1 MPELRDAIGSPQD
14 LVIRPPGR
22 FDLDLR
28 EHWRERELLF
38 FLASRN
44 IRIRY
49 KQALA
54 GPAWAVFQPL
64 LSMVVFSLVFGKLA
78 KLPSNGLPYPV
89 FYYSGL
95 VIWTFFANGV
105 TSGTSAIVD
114 NQQMV
119 SKIYFPRAFL
129 PLSGPLAAAVDLG
142 VATLI
147 CIPLFFAFGHSPAL
161 TAPLVVVPVAVALVA
176 ASGVSLFLGA
186 LNAKYRDVRFTVPFL
201 VQAGLFASPVAYAT
215 TLVPERWRLL
225 YSLNPMAGAID
236 GFRWALTGQ
245 GAVPFGSLGVSAASA
260 CALLIVGALYFQRV
274 EGTIADV
281 V

>member
-1 MPELRDAIGSPQD
+1 MSTKLVAPPE

-22 FDLDLR
+22 FDLDLG
-28 EHWRERELLF
+28 ELWRERELLF

-78 KLPSNGLPYPV
+78 GLPSDDLPYPV

-105 TSGTSAIVD
+105 SAGTSAIVD

-129 PLSGPLAAAVDLG
+129 PLSGPVAALADLA
-142 VATLI
+142 VATVI
-147 CIPLFFAFGHSPAL
+147 CIPLFFVFGHPPAL
-161 TAPLVVVPVAVALVA
+161 TTPLIVVPTAVGLVA
-176 ASGVSLFLGA
+176 ASGVSLLLGA

-201 VQAGLFASPVAYAT
+201 IQAGMFASPVAYAT
-215 TLVPERWRLL
+215 SLVPDRWRLA
-225 YSLNPMAGAID
+225 YSLNPMAGVID
-236 GFRWALTGQ
+236 AFRWALTGQ
-245 GAVPFGSLGVSAASA
+245 GGMPLASLGVSAASA
-260 CALLIVGALYFQRV
+260 LVLLAVGSWYFQRV

>member
-1 MPELRDAIGSPQD
+1 LSTNLVAPPE

-22 FDLDLR
+22 FDLNLG
-28 EHWRERELLF
+28 ELWRERELLF

-49 KQALA
+49 KQTLA

-78 KLPSNGLPYPV
+78 RLPSDGLPYPV

-105 TSGTSAIVD
+105 SAGASAIVD

-129 PLSGPLAAAVDLG
+129 PLSGPVAALVDLG
-142 VATLI
+142 VATVI
-147 CIPLFFAFGHSPAL
+147 CIPLFFIFGHPPAL
-161 TAPLVVVPVAVALVA
+161 TTPLIVVPTAVALVA
-176 ASGVSLFLGA
+176 ASGVSLLLGA

-201 VQAGLFASPVAYAT
+201 IQAGMFASPVAYAT
-215 TLVPERWRLL
+215 SLVPDRWRLA
-225 YSLNPMAGAID
+225 YSLNPMAGVID
-236 GFRWALTGQ
+236 AFRWALTGQ
-245 GAVPFGSLGVSAASA
+245 GGAPLASLGVSAASA
-260 CALLIVGALYFQRV
+260 LVLLAVGSWYFQRV

>member
-1 MPELRDAIGSPQD
+1 MHEVVEV
-14 LVIRPPGR
+14 VIRPPGGWE
-22 FDLDLR
+22 FGLGEL
-28 EHWRERELLF
+28 WRERELLF

-44 IRIRY
+44 IRVRY

-64 LSMVVFSLVFGKLA
+64 LTMVVFSVIFGRLA
-78 KLPSNGLPYPV
+78 GLPADGLPYPV

-95 VIWTFFANGV
+95 VIWIFFANGV
-105 TSGTSAIVD
+105 TAGTSAIVD

-129 PLSGPLAAAVDLG
+129 PLSGPVAALVDLA
-142 VATLI
+142 VATTVCLPLFLI
-147 CIPLFFAFGHSPAL
+147 CGFVPAA
-161 TAPLVVVPVAVALVA
+161 TAPLLIFPALVALVA
-176 ASGVSLFLGA
+176 ASGISLLLGA

-201 VQAGLFASPVAYAT
+201 VQAGLFASPVAYSSS
-215 TLVPERWRLL
+215 LVPERYQLL
-225 YSLNPMAGAID
+225 YSLNPMTGPID

-245 GAVPFGSLGVSAASA
+245 GEPPLLSLGVSSLSA
-260 CALLIVGALYFQRV
+260 LFLLALGAVYFQRV
-274 EGTIADV
+274 EGTLADV

>member
-1 MPELRDAIGSPQD
+1 MTRTADAP
-14 LVIRPPGR
+14 VFRIRPPGK
-22 FDLDLR
+22 FDLDLA
-28 EHWRERELLF
+28 ELWRERELLV

-44 IRIRY
+44 VRVRY

-64 LSMVVFSLVFGKLA
+64 LTMVVFSLVFGRLA
-78 KLPSNGLPYPV
+78 KLPTNGTPYPV

-95 VIWTFFANGV
+95 IIWTFFANGV
-105 TSGTSAIVD
+105 ATGTSAIVD

-129 PLSGPLAAAVDLG
+129 PMSGPLSALVDLG
-142 VATLI
+142 VATALAF
-147 CIPLFFAFGHSPAL
+147 PLFLIVGFRPAL
-161 TAPLVVVPVAVALVA
+161 TSPLIVLPAAVALVA
-176 ASGVSLFLGA
+176 ATGISLLLGA

-201 VQAGLFASPVAYAT
+201 IQAGLFASPVAYGI
-215 TLVPERWRLL
+215 TLIPERWRLI
-225 YSLNPMAGAID
+225 YSLNPMTGVTES
-236 GFRWALTGQ
+236 FRWALTGT
-245 GAVPFGSLGVSAASA
+245 GEAPLETLAVSAAA
-260 CALLIVGALYFQRV
+260 ALVLLFVGVWYFQRV